1 MKKDYKDD
9 LGKWSSSR
17 RQRHRRWPIAVTLLT
32 GLGLAVSLS
41 AGIDRSEPP
50 EQTASVVPVELPAP
64 ATGTTDPLLTPALPD
79 TPVALPATDTQ
90 GQAPSLVEPEQ
101 QVAVSPAT
109 PPNADELQTAAPE
122 PMAQPVERHEVVVR
136 AGDTLSDIF
145 ERLGI
150 AKRELYDLLRHQES
164 KARLTRLKPGQV
176 LEFSLQ
182 PEAELQSLRY
192 RIDAVETLEVTRGDG
207 GFMGT
212 LVREELDRRVSMA
225 TGAIDSSLFL
235 AGQKSGLSDN
245 LIMQMVEV
253 LGWDIDFAL
262 DIRTGDRFTVIYE
275 ELLNRMGEK
284 IRDGNILAVEFV
296 NQGRDIR
303 AVRYQYPDG
312 TTEYYSPDGHSMR
325 KAFLRTPV
333 NFSRISS
340 GFTTR
345 RWHPVLHRFRA
356 HKGVDYAAPTGTPVK
371 ATGNG
376 KVQFIGRKGGYGRT
390 IVLQHGG
397 NYTTLYAH
405 LSRFAGG
412 LRPGQRV
419 RQGQIIGYVGKS
431 GLATGPHLHYEF
443 RVRGQHRDPLKVRLP
458 QATPIASA
466 LRENFSAQTRPLL
479 VQLDLLRRASLA
491 RNEHEATPANDGPS

>member
-1 MKKDYKDD
+1 MKNDYKDS
-9 LGKWSSSR
+9 LVAWSPSR
-17 RQRHRRWPIAVTLLT
+17 RQRRRRWPIVITLLT

-41 AGIDRSEPP
+41 AGFEEWDSP
-50 EQTASVVPVELPAP
+50 EQAASVVSVELPAP
-64 ATGTTDPLLTPALPD
+64 SGGTRDPLLTPTLPD
-79 TPVALPATDTQ
+79 TPVALPATDTRR
-90 GQAPSLVEPEQ
+90 QAPSPAEPEQ
-101 QVAVSPAT
+101 QVAVPPAT
-109 PPNADELQTAAPE
+109 PLNADELQTAAPD

-136 AGDTLSDIF
+136 AGDTLSGIF
-145 ERLGI
+145 DRLGI
-150 AKRELYDLLRHQES
+150 AKRELYELLQQKES

-182 PEAELQSLRY
+182 PETGLQSLRY
-192 RIDAVETLEVTRGDG
+192 RIDAVETLEVNRGDS
-207 GFMGT
+207 GFAST
-212 LVREELDRRVSMA
+212 LLREELDRRVSMA
-225 TGAIDSSLFL
+225 MGEIDSSLFL

-262 DIRTGDRFTVIYE
+262 DIRAGDRFTVVYE
-275 ELLNRMGEK
+275 ELFNRGGVK

-296 NQGRDIR
+296 NQGHAIR
-303 AVRYQYPDG
+303 AVRYQDPDG
-312 TTEYYSPDGHSMR
+312 DTEYFSPDGHSMR

-333 NFSRISS
+333 SFSRISS

-371 ATGNG
+371 ATGRG
-376 KVQFIGRKGGYGRT
+376 KVRFIGRKGGYGRT

-405 LSRFAGG
+405 LSRFARG
-412 LRPGQRV
+412 LRSGQRV
-419 RQGQIIGYVGKS
+419 RQGQIIGYVGQS

-443 RVRGQHRDPLKVRLP
+443 RVRGQHRNPLTVKLP
-458 QATPIASA
+458 QAMPIASA
-466 LRENFSAQTRPLL
+466 FRDDFSAQTRPLL

-491 RNEHEATPANDGPS
+491 RNEDEATPAKGGPS